1 VGQAHASFGPV
12 GRGLRTLAASPW
24 FPAAAA
30 ALLATSAAVEVL
42 LWWTPVV
49 GNRVIALLLV
59 VGATVPVAFAQ
70 HRLVTS
76 AALVTVS
83 GVLTLATFERVT
95 GAAMAALVAILY
107 LLGRRRPR
115 WTAVLAVVPFVLYA
129 AMVLLSSSGPAS
141 DDVSEAVHV
150 GQEGG
155 PDAIVPDIPPDS
167 GVEEPEDSTYSLL
180 LAGLAPVAAGLG
192 AARKTRDEAAERAA
206 SRQVVADTLL
216 AHAAQGERAR
226 IARDLHDV
234 VAHHIS
240 LISVQAETARVATP
254 GMPSEGAQRLQD
266 IGDTA
271 RAALTEMRRLLGVL
285 REDASDEPPP
295 REPQPG
301 FSDLVELVDRA
312 RELSSSTIR
321 LTVDGAVRPV
331 GPGIGLTVYRVVQE
345 ALTNARRHAPT
356 AAVDVRLVWTDDAV
370 RVRVG
375 DTGSGPDAGHV
386 AGQVGHGLLG
396 MQERVASMGGR
407 FAAGPGPIGGFVVE
421 AELPIGATAE
431 TGQESKAAL
440 PGSTDD

>member
-12 GRGLRTLAASPW
+12 GRGLRTLAAAPW

-30 ALLATSAAVEVL
+30 AMLATSAVVEVL

-49 GNRVIALLLV
+49 GNRVIALLLA

-70 HRLVTS
+70 TRLVMS

-95 GAAMAALVAILY
+95 GAAMVALVVILY
-107 LLGRRRPR
+107 LLGRGRPR
-115 WTAVLAVVPFVLYA
+115 WMAVLAALPFVLYSA
-129 AMVLLSSSGPAS
+129 LVVLSSSGPAS

-150 GQEGG
+150 GQGG
-155 PDAIVPDIPPDS
+155 EPDAIVSDIPPDS
-167 GVEEPEDSTYSLL
+167 GVEEPQDPTYPLL
-180 LAGLAPVAAGLG
+180 LAVLAPAAAGLG

-226 IARDLHDV
+226 IARELHDV

-240 LISVQAETARVATP
+240 LISVQAETARLATP
-254 GMPSEGAQRLQD
+254 GMPDEGAQRLHD
-266 IGDTA
+266 IGDAARTA
-271 RAALTEMRRLLGVL
+271 LAEMRRLLGVL
-285 REDASDEPPP
+285 REDASGEPPP

-301 FSDLVELVDRA
+301 FSELVELVGQA

-321 LTVDGAVRPV
+321 LTVEGPVRPV
-331 GPGIGLTVYRVVQE
+331 SPGIGLTVYRVVQE
-345 ALTNARRHAPT
+345 ALTNARRHAPG
-356 AAVDVRLVWTDDAV
+356 AAVDVRLVWTDNAV

-375 DTGSGPDAGHV
+375 DTGSGPDAGTAV
-386 AGQVGHGLLG
+386 GQVGHGLLG
-396 MQERVASMGGR
+396 MRERVVSMGGR
-407 FAAGPGPIGGFVVE
+407 FAAGPGPAGGFVVE
-421 AELPIGATAE
+421 AELPAGAMPEMGGTSIPAP
-431 TGQESKAAL
+431 A
-440 PGSTDD
+440 GSTDD